1 MRLRNIKNAKE
12 KLTEFS
18 DLVVPIAYF
27 KENFKTIFNNDNPIY
42 LEIGMGKGQFILK
55 NALKYENINF
65 VGLEL
70 QDSVILRAAR
80 KLAPYKLNNLKLL
93 NLDATKLREIFPD
106 ASISKI
112 FLNFSDPWP
121 KSRHEKRRLTSDEF
135 LKLYKSLLVK
145 DGIIEM
151 KTDNRKLFEYS
162 LIKFNEHNYKFLE
175 LNLNLHE
182 VENPEIITTEFE
194 DKFKLLNQT
203 IYYAKVKI

>member
-42 LEIGMGKGQFILK
+42 LEVGMGKGQFILN

-70 QDSVILRAAR
+70 HDSVILRAAR

-93 NLDATKLREIFPD
+93 NLDATRLKEIFPD

-135 LKLYKSLLVK
+135 LKLYKDLLVK